1 MHPETIQ
8 IKNLD
13 LAWYEGRS
21 DGTPVILL
29 HGNSLSS
36 EIFSEQFADPL
47 LADHY
52 RLIALDLPG
61 HGQSAHSDN
70 PLKDYSLQ
78 GLINHFLNFMEKMEI
93 EKAVFAG
100 HSLGGHIIMEAYPK
114 LKDRMLGMVI
124 FGAPPF
130 TMPPQMEKTHLDHPA
145 QYLVYKEDLTEEEI
159 HTLAHACV
167 RESHEDPELLM
178 EAIRHSDP
186 DMRAGLG
193 LSYSK
198 GEIQDEARILS
209 EMEHPL
215 AIFHGSEDQL
225 INGEYFRELKLPTL
239 WQNTVQVLDQAGH
252 CPQFETPEAFD
263 TLLNDFI
270 NELANH

>member
-61 HGQSAHSDN
+61 HGQSAHSDD
-70 PLKDYSLQ
+70 PLKDYTLQ
-78 GLINHFLNFMEKMEI
+78 GLIDHFIAFVDKMNI

-100 HSLGGHIIMEAYPK
+100 HSLGGHILMEAYPQ

-130 TMPPQMEKTHLDHPA
+130 TLPPLTEKTLLDHPA
-145 QYLVYKEDLTEEEI
+145 QYLVYKEELTEEEI
-159 HTLAHACV
+159 HSLANACV
-167 RESHEDPELLM
+167 REGHEDPELLM

-198 GEIQDEARILS
+198 GEIVDETKIIS
-209 EMEHPL
+209 EMKHPL
-215 AIFHGSEDQL
+215 AIFHGKEDQL
-225 INGEYFRELKLPTL
+225 INGEYFKELNLPTL
-239 WQNTVQVLDQAGH
+239 WQNNVQFIDKAGH
-252 CPQFETPEAFD
+252 CPQFENPESFD
-263 TLLNDFI
+263 KLLNDFLTGI
-270 NELANH
+270 GAG

>member
-1 MHPETIQ
+1 MHAETIQ
-8 IKNLD
+8 INNLE

-21 DGTPVILL
+21 DGTPVVML

-36 EIFSEQFADPL
+36 ETFSEQFADPL

-70 PLKDYSLQ
+70 PLKDYTLQ
-78 GLINHFLNFMEKMEI
+78 GLIDHFLAFVDKMGI
-93 EKAVFAG
+93 EKAVFVG
-100 HSLGGHIIMEAYPK
+100 HSLGGHILMETYPK

-130 TMPPQMEKTHLDHPA
+130 TLPPQPEKTHLEHDV

-159 HTLAHACV
+159 HTFAHACV
-167 RESHEDPELLM
+167 REGHEDPELLM

-198 GEIQDEARILS
+198 GEIVDEARILS

-215 AIFHGSEDQL
+215 AIFHGKEDQL
-225 INGEYFRELKLPTL
+225 INGDYYKELNIPTL
-239 WQNTVQVLDQAGH
+239 WQGNVQFIDQAGH
-252 CPQFETPEAFD
+252 CPQFENPEAFD
-263 TLLNDFI
+263 KLLDEFI
-270 NELANH
+270 KSL

>member
-8 IKNLD
+8 ISNLE

-21 DGTPVILL
+21 DGTPVVML

-70 PLKDYSLQ
+70 PLSDYSIK
-78 GLINHFLNFMEKMEI
+78 GLIDHFMAFVDKMGI
-93 EKAVFAG
+93 GKAVFVG
-100 HSLGGHIIMEAYPK
+100 HSLGGHILMEAYPK

-130 TMPPQMEKTHLDHPA
+130 RLPPEIEKSHLEHEA
-145 QYLVYKEDLTEEEI
+145 QDLVYKEDLTEEEI
-159 HTLAHACV
+159 HTFAHACV
-167 RESHEDPELLM
+167 SESHEDPEVLM
-178 EAIRHSDP
+178 DAVRHSDP

-198 GEIQDEARILS
+198 GEIEDEAGIVAD
-209 EMEHPL
+209 MEHPL
-215 AIFHGSEDQL
+215 AIFHGKEDQL
-225 INGEYFRELKLPTL
+225 INGKYYQELNLPTL
-239 WQNTVQVLDQAGH
+239 WQGNVQFIDQAGH
-252 CPQFETPEAFD
+252 CPQFENPEAFD
-263 TLLNDFI
+263 KLLDEFAKS
-270 NELANH
+270 L